1 MNLVFDC
8 GGKPLDLSTP
18 QVMGVLNVTPDSFS
32 DGGRFLAPT
41 RACEQAWKMV
51 EAGAAVVDVGG
62 ESTRP
67 GARTLSEA
75 EEIDRVVP
83 VIERLVAGE
92 LPVPLSIDTRKPGV
106 MRAAVRAGAGLIN
119 DVGALRE
126 PGALDAAVALGVP
139 VCLMHMQGEPATMQQ
154 APHYDGDVVAAVT
167 AFLAARIDACR
178 AAGIPRE
185 RLLIDPGFG
194 FGKRVEHNLRLLAR
208 LPELATLGCPV
219 LVGLSRKS
227 MIGALL
233 DLDVEERL
241 VPSVALALMAVERGA
256 RLVRAHDVAETRQ
269 ALRLF
274 AAVQASGQW
283 RFGLATTRHPGEGRD
298 PSI

>member
-1 MNLVFDC
+1 MKRTLDC
-8 GGKPLDLSTP
+8 VGKPLDLSAP
-18 QVMGVLNVTPDSFS
+18 RVMGVLNVTPDSFS
-32 DGGRFLAPT
+32 DGGRFLAPE
-41 RACEQAWKMV
+41 RACEQAWAMV
-51 EAGAAVVDVGG
+51 EQGAAIVDIGG

-67 GARTLSEA
+67 GARTLSET

-83 VIERLVAGE
+83 VIERLAGE
-92 LPVPLSIDTRKPGV
+92 LPVPLSIDTRKAGV

-119 DVGALRE
+119 DVYALQD
-126 PGALDAAVALGVP
+126 PGALQAAAEAGVP

-154 APHYDGDVVAAVT
+154 APFYAGDVVDAVRTFLEDRIAACT
-167 AFLAARIDACR
+167 

-194 FGKRVEHNLRLLAR
+194 FGKRVEHNLRLLAG
-208 LPELATLGCPV
+208 LPELVALGLPI

-233 DLDVEERL
+233 GLDVEQRL

-256 RLVRAHDVAETRQ
+256 TLVRAHDVAETRQ
-269 ALRLF
+269 ALRLLE
-274 AAVQASGQW
+274 AVRSA
-283 RFGLATTRHPGEGRD
+283 D
-298 PSI
+298 N